1 VDAKVR
7 FHLNMCHRRLPST
20 TDLWLD
26 TSSNS
31 SINLG
36 PDDDPPKGG
45 KISQKGAGAH
55 TLCGRCNNDTGG
67 WYARHFVEWCYQG
80 MEFLTRAGGRPSLI
94 YLHSIRPLPTIKQ
107 IFTMFF
113 SLHTEQFR
121 EVNQELVS
129 FLLNKDSKYLPP
141 KYRVFVYYTGEGRPR
156 YSATSAQITF
166 GRSVLVMAELAF
178 PPFGYVLTYGDKP
191 PDSRMVEISHF
202 ARYDYADS
210 AVLELRPPVLPT
222 HLAFPGDYRTREQI
236 SRGMQENTRF
246 EQPAE

>member
-1 VDAKVR
+1 MTIFRKAEKSHKRVQVPT
-7 FHLNMCHRRLPST
+7 LYV
-20 TDLWLD
+20 
-26 TSSNS
+26 
-31 SINLG
+31 
-36 PDDDPPKGG
+36 
-45 KISQKGAGAH
+45 AGATT
-55 TLCGRCNNDTGG
+55 TLAVGTRRISWNGAT
-67 WYARHFVEWCYQG
+67 REW
-80 MEFLTRAGGRPSLI
+80 SLI

-121 EVNQELVS
+121 EVHQELVS

-141 KYRVFVYYTGEGRPR
+141 KYRVFVYYTGDGRPR
-156 YSATSAQITF
+156 YSPTSAQISL

-178 PPFGYVLTYGDKP
+178 PPFGYVLTYGDKA

-202 ARYDYADS
+202 ARYDYAES

-236 SRGMQENTRF
+236 SRGMQENARF
-246 EQPAE
+246 EQAAE